1 MKKTLKF
8 LAVGLCGVL
17 TLVTT
22 VGFSACGNNEQTSA
36 DKVYLK
42 GISGPQDLGVVEA
55 DYFLLAEPA
64 VTAQSKNG
72 YAIKGDLQTLY
83 GGENGYPQAVLVAKT
98 ELLIAHGDWVDRF
111 ASSVAQSAAWLQT
124 ASGAEVVSA
133 VSSHVADPN
142 YATTLKAPLLTAD
155 VMARCGVWFQS
166 ALDSKTETTAFLTE
180 MIAVNEKAAA
190 MPSESFFWDEV
201 CDDAVTQPESEVTVC
216 MPDGAP
222 ALALAKLMHEDTA
235 DDGVTY
241 KVVDTS
247 LISSVVTNA
256 DEAKNADMCVLP
268 VTAASKLLGKGDRY
282 KMVGVVTHG
291 NLFLISKD
299 GEALTAE
306 NLSNL
311 QGKTV
316 GVLKINEVPGLTLK
330 AILNKYG
337 IPFEEVKTV

>member
-1 MKKTLKF
+1 
-8 LAVGLCGVL
+8 
-17 TLVTT
+17 
-22 VGFSACGNNEQTSA
+22 
-36 DKVYLK
+36 
-42 GISGPQDLGVVEA
+42 
-55 DYFLLAEPA
+55 
-64 VTAQSKNG
+64 
-72 YAIKGDLQTLY
+72 
-83 GGENGYPQAVLVAKT
+83 
-98 ELLIAHGDWVDRF
+98 
-111 ASSVAQSAAWLQT
+111 
-124 ASGAEVVSA
+124 
-133 VSSHVADPN
+133 
-142 YATTLKAPLLTAD
+142 
-155 VMARCGVWFQS
+155 
-166 ALDSKTETTAFLTE
+166 
-180 MIAVNEKAAA
+180 
-190 MPSESFFWDEV
+190 
-201 CDDAVTQPESEVTVC
+201 

-222 ALALAKLMHEDTA
+222 ALALAKLMHEDA
-235 DDGVTY
+235 EDDGVTY

-330 AILNKYG
+330 AILNKYD

>member
-8 LAVGLCGVL
+8 LAVGLCGAL
-17 TLVTT
+17 TLGTA

-190 MPSESFFWDEV
+190 MPAEEFFWDEV
-201 CDDAVTQPESEVTVC
+201 YDDAVTQPEKEVTVC

-247 LISSVVTNA
+247 LISSVLTNT
-256 DEAKNADMCVLP
+256 DNTKNADMCVLP
-268 VTAASKLLGKGDRY
+268 VTAASKLLGKGNRY

-299 GEALTAE
+299 GEVLTAD

-311 QGKTV
+311 KGKTV

-330 AILNKYG
+330 AILNKYD
-337 IPFEEVKTV
+337 IPFEEVKTA